1 MFQGQK
7 GTEGKKNR
15 TGIVAGYDL
24 GRGHAQ
30 ISYFCPED
38 KEPVTVSAM
47 AGTEQY
53 NIPAAL
59 CKRTGVGQWYY
70 GKEAVKAAAE
80 EKGTLVEDLLLLAK
94 RGEEVMVEGE
104 SYDPVALLTLF
115 VKRSLSMLTLHV
127 PVEQVEAFLFTVEDL
142 SPRMVEVLGKV
153 AAGLQLPTQQ
163 IYFQNHLESFYSYIL
178 YQEQELW
185 NHDVLIFE
193 YDSIMKQF
201 CLECNQRTTPRVVF
215 IESREYPAMKRYRWQ
230 EDAEERELQKVHLD
244 QEFLRI
250 AEECLEGR
258 IVSTVYLL
266 GDGFKEDWARESL
279 RMLCRTRRV
288 FQGNNLYSK
297 GACYGM
303 RERLSPGEQG
313 KKYVYLG
320 EDKLK
325 SNIGMEVVRR
335 GEDSYFAV
343 LDAGTNWYE
352 AAADFDLILE
362 SGNQV
367 TFRITP
373 LTGGTVSYRTV
384 TLEGLPERPRS
395 TTRLNIHIE
404 MNAVDQAAVRILDLG
419 FGELFKTSGKG
430 WTQTLQI

>member
-7 GTEGKKNR
+7 GAEGKKNK
-15 TGIVAGYDL
+15 TGIVVGYDL
-24 GRGHAQ
+24 GRNHVQ
-30 ISYFCPED
+30 ISYYRPED

-70 GKEAVKAAAE
+70 GKEAIKAAGE
-80 EKGTLVEDLLLLAK
+80 EKGTLVEDLLQLAR

-115 VKRSLSMLTLHV
+115 IKRSLSLLTLHISI
-127 PVEQVEAFLFTVEDL
+127 EKVEAFLFTLEEL

-153 AAGLQLPTQQ
+153 AAGLQLPTKQ
-163 IYFQNHLESFYSYIL
+163 IYFQNHLESFYFYML

-185 NHDVLIFE
+185 SHDVIIFE

-201 CLECNQRTTPRVVF
+201 CLECNQRTTPRVVY
-215 IESREYPAMKRYRWQ
+215 IESREYPAMSRYRWQ
-230 EDAEERELQKVHLD
+230 EDETEKELQKTHLD
-244 QEFLRI
+244 QQFLEI
-250 AEECLEGR
+250 IEECLEGK

-279 RMLCRTRRV
+279 KLLCRTRRV

-297 GACYGM
+297 GACYGL
-303 RERLSPGEQG
+303 RERLSPSAQG
-313 KKYVYLG
+313 KSHVYLG
-320 EDKLK
+320 GDKLK
-325 SNIGMEVVRR
+325 ANVGLEVVRR
-335 GEDSYFAV
+335 GEDSYLAV

-352 AAADFDLILE
+352 ASADFDLILE

-367 TFRITP
+367 AFRITP
-373 LTGGTVSYRTV
+373 LTGGIPGYRTI

-404 MNAVDQAAVRILDLG
+404 MTAVDQAAVRIMDLG
-419 FGELFKTSGKG
+419 FGELFRTSGKG
-430 WTQTLQI
+430 WTQTIQI